1 MKNKTILNQLVKI
14 SYLEEKNEDLILS
27 DNFLRQ
33 NLIVFQIYT
42 NSLKIIKFHAAN
54 SSYNMIC
61 MNYLSCFY
69 DIVRTKLLC

>member
-33 NLIVFQIYT
+33 NRNKRLFDSFIENTLLACVSMVFCR
-42 NSLKIIKFHAAN
+42 F
-54 SSYNMIC
+54 
-61 MNYLSCFY
+61 
-69 DIVRTKLLC
+69 

>member
-33 NLIVFQIYT
+33 NQSFDGKKFELFMERHPLPAI
-42 NSLKIIKFHAAN
+42 KITHRLF
-54 SSYNMIC
+54 
-61 MNYLSCFY
+61 
-69 DIVRTKLLC
+69 